1 MYFFEYFESKI
12 HEADINTIIFLLIKL
27 IFDILVTYFIYSTM
41 SGIIIGAIIFVVS
54 ILYAFSDAG
63 ESLFRNKL
71 GKSKKI
77 NNKRFKR
84 LLLKAMSISEFDI
97 DYQKINFFLVDNN
110 KNYLYATSRHSICL
124 TNKFLLNSD
133 SEILTQLLREL
144 KHINDFDADDTLYV
158 GVGDFYIDSFV
169 WIIKIGFYLLS
180 IVMRLVDIIINK
192 IQHDNKSKL
201 SNVVF
206 NFGNKFTNGI
216 TNLWLNIGILLIL
229 KSNRTKEYESDE
241 FVCQFGYT
249 KELIDLIDKGCY
261 RNNIDIF
268 ESNLKNKNLRLKKID
283 NY

>member
-1 MYFFEYFESKI
+1 MYFFNYFESKI

-27 IFDILVTYFIYSTM
+27 IFDILVTYIIYSTM

-63 ESLFRNKL
+63 ESLFRSKL
-71 GKSKKI
+71 GKNKKI
-77 NNKRFKR
+77 NNKRLKR
-84 LLLKAMSISEFDI
+84 LLLKAMSISDFDI
-97 DYQKINFFLVDNN
+97 DYQKINFFLVEGN

-133 SEILTQLLREL
+133 NEILTQLLREI

-158 GVGDFYIDSFV
+158 GVGDFYIDTFV
-169 WIIKIGFYLLS
+169 WIIKIVFHLLS
-180 IVMRLVDIIINK
+180 ILMKLVDIIVDK
-192 IQHDNKSKL
+192 KKHDNKSKISKIVL
-201 SNVVF
+201 NV
-206 NFGNKFTNGI
+206 GNKFADGV
-216 TNLWLNIGILLIL
+216 TNLWLSIGILLIL
-229 KSNRTKEYESDE
+229 KSNKTKEYDSDM

-249 KELIDLIDKGCY
+249 NELIDLIDKGCY
-261 RNNIDIF
+261 QNNIDIF